1 MKQSVEPGPEEWSR
15 LRWRCR
21 RGLLELDL
29 VLQAF
34 IHEGYT
40 ALGHEQRQH
49 FDRLLALPDD
59 TLLAYVQGREIPPDE
74 KLNEIIKKIS

>member
-1 MKQSVEPGPEEWSR
+1 MQGVETDAEEWSR
-15 LRWRCR
+15 LKWRCR

-34 IHEGYT
+34 IREGYT
-40 ALGHEQRQH
+40 ALGRKERQH

-59 TLLAYVQGREIPPDE
+59 TLLAYIQGREIPSDE
-74 KLNEIIKKIS
+74 KFNELIKKII

>member
-1 MKQSVEPGPEEWSR
+1 LVEFQTGADADSR

-34 IHEGYT
+34 LSSGYSGLT
-40 ALGHEQRQH
+40 KEERVH
-49 FDRLLALPDD
+49 FDQLLALPDD
-59 TLLAYVQGREIPPDE
+59 SLLSYLQGRRHPDDSNLK
-74 KLNEIIKKIS
+74 KLIKKIK